1 MFSDESHFFV
11 PEKHSRFI
19 TIRNREQLSPSKETQ
34 KHVLGK
40 FQFFSSSL
48 TYANWSTMNSYNYID
63 AIERKAILGMRR
75 AFPDGG
81 GKFQ

>member
-19 TIRNREQLSPSKETQ
+19 RIRNREQLSPSKETQ

-48 TYANWSTMNSYNYID
+48 TYAN
-63 AIERKAILGMRR
+63 
-75 AFPDGG
+75 
-81 GKFQ
+81 